1 MTAVSDVEIKMMNTL
16 ERIYQKNAEQESEIA
31 RLRALVRDAAK
42 ALTVLSTRDY
52 TEGVFKTIADMALG
66 AIPEGD
72 R

>member
-1 MTAVSDVEIKMMNTL
+1 MAKTDIELEIANSLDRALIGVTALHD
-16 ERIYQKNAEQESEIA
+16 EIA